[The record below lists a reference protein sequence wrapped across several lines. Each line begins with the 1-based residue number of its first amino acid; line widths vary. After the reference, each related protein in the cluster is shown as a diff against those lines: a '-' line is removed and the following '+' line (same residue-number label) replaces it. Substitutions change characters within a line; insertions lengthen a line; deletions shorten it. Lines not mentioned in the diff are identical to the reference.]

1 MKNIVDGLK
10 EYFENTPRE
19 QVLKDWEEAGKKT
32 EGVQGP
38 TIQQYLDFVKKTNQ
52 KHLYEK
58 PCPPR
63 GKTCPMTYMYIP
75 AGQSV
80 ICGECNRV
88 CYGSTPVYL

>member
-1 MKNIVDGLK
+1 MEDIVQGFK
-10 EYFENTPRE
+10 EYLENTPRE

-38 TIQQYLDFVKKTNQ
+38 TVKEYLDFVKKQNQ
-52 KHLYEK
+52 IEK

-63 GKTCPMTYMYIP
+63 RKTCPMTYMYIP
-75 AGQSV
+75 AGQTI

-88 CYGSTPVYL
+88 CHGSTPVYL